1 MNPILFSFSMV
12 KDLGN
17 AQTHEYYTFMYR
29 KDKNILINHVV
40 YSNQKNMHRVLL
52 FEENLLMSR
61 QVAINFADDLK
72 IRKFKLKDV
81 SEIWPSDYRSHSR
94 DGSEPV
100 GILFSH
106 PDYQN
111 PNQNPNQTTREELI
125 LDE

>member
-1 MNPILFSFSMV
+1 MNPILFSVV

-17 AQTHEYYTFMYR
+17 AQTYEYYTFMYR
-29 KDKNILINHVV
+29 KDKNILVNHVV
-40 YSNQKNMHRVLL
+40 YSNPEGMRIRL

-61 QVAINFADDLK
+61 QEANTFANDLK
-72 IRKFKLKDV
+72 TRKFKIR
-81 SEIWPSDYRSHSR
+81 ERWDYSVEYDPLSR

-106 PDYQN
+106 SNY
-111 PNQNPNQTTREELI
+111 QNPNQTTREELI